1 MCSGERRDSKPAL
14 HSVFANRG
22 AMPEPTQPQILTAE
36 EVARELRCSV
46 AHVYHAIAGKIRGV
60 SPLPA
65 IQMGRRKLVR
75 REALERW
82 KLENERNGF
91 GE

>member
-1 MCSGERRDSKPAL
+1 MPSEPLPA
-14 HSVFANRG
+14 
-22 AMPEPTQPQILTAE
+22 ILTARE
-36 EVARELRCSV
+36 AARELRCSA
-46 AHVYHAIAGKIRGV
+46 AHIYNAIAGKIRGV

-82 KLENERNGF
+82 KRANESNGF
-91 GE
+91 SGDTILSSAVNTVGRMEDVHA